1 MEPKTR
7 SRTPDVSVRASFAIF
22 QGALLAMSYPLIY
35 TIAPDTVRAA
45 PALVLLAV
53 IPLLSFCTS
62 SFINWFLQ
70 YMYCGSASPSKILT
84 AASVSPLSV
93 VILTGLSYLMPFLR
107 SPVTQLVPEVPQD
120 GPEDAVF
127 AREIWGYSFYLFW
140 GGVYGQTFGSGMISV
155 CP

>member
-1 MEPKTR
+1 
-7 SRTPDVSVRASFAIF
+7 
-22 QGALLAMSYPLIY
+22 
-35 TIAPDTVRAA
+35 
-45 PALVLLAV
+45 
-53 IPLLSFCTS
+53 
-62 SFINWFLQ
+62 
-70 YMYCGSASPSKILT
+70 
-84 AASVSPLSV
+84 
-93 VILTGLSYLMPFLR
+93 MPFLR